1 MRMSTNQPE
10 MPLTPPSRLGAWA
23 RRNPVALKELRG
35 RMRGARAFVVLTIY
49 VLLMSLFTVL
59 LYAIYTSTS
68 QIVLATSG
76 GAVGKL
82 IFAGVVA
89 IELFL
94 VCFVAPAFTAGA
106 ISGERERQTFDLLRT
121 TLLPARRI
129 VLGKLI
135 SALAYVVLLLVVA
148 VPLQSLAFL
157 LGGITIEEVLTSL
170 WLLLVTALGYGTFG
184 LFASAATRRTLNASV
199 LTYVFALVTTIALPL
214 ATLALVA
221 IFPVRPGFVGVS
233 SPFLER
239 MLLYLQGV
247 LISSNPITA
256 AVVSE
261 INLLDQGKLFLI
273 TTTLSNGAVV
283 TLPSP
288 WIVYSLIVLAVSV
301 FLLNRT
307 VSLVRRVDS

>member
-1 MRMSTNQPE
+1 MSTEQPGL
-10 MPLTPPSRLGAWA
+10 PITPPSRLGAWV

-35 RMRGARAFVVLTIY
+35 RMRGARAFIVLTIY
-49 VLLMSLFTVL
+49 VLLMSIFTVL
-59 LYAIYTSTS
+59 LYAIYTSST
-68 QIVLATSG
+68 QIVLGTSG
-76 GAVGKL
+76 GTVGKL

-121 TLLPARRI
+121 TLLPARGI

-157 LGGITIEEVLTSL
+157 LGGITIEEVLVSL

-199 LTYVFALVTTIALPL
+199 LTYVFALLTTIALPL

-221 IFPVRPGFVGVS
+221 IFPITPGFTGVS

-239 MLLYLQGV
+239 MLLYLQGIFV
-247 LISSNPITA
+247 SSNPITA

-273 TTTLSNGAVV
+273 TTALSNGATV

-288 WIVYSLIVLAVSV
+288 WIVYSLIVIAVSV
-301 FLLNRT
+301 FLLGRT
-307 VSLVRRVDS
+307 VVLVRRVDV